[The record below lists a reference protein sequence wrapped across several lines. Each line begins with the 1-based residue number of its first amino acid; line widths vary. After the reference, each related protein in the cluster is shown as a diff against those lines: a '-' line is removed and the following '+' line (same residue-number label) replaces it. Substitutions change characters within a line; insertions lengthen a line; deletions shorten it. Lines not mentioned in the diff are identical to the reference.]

1 MRRHLGQRAYT
12 VAYGRAGEDGMTVTV
27 DTRTGAKSAAPS
39 EGPDSPAVRIVFYP
53 WNWTYESVVAA
64 IINTEIPPDEMTAIQ
79 NNYTERV
86 IAPLLDPSAIAVA
99 DPPASAIAYADPPVI
114 VVSDPPASAIVVS
127 DSESRESASGD
138 ASTPEP
144 TDATTA
150 VSDSSEADTADPSEA
165 IEAERERL
173 RLEASAEMSRMQ
185 TVRARAKLLARHAIS
200 ATAV

>member
-1 MRRHLGQRAYT
+1 
-12 VAYGRAGEDGMTVTV
+12 MTVTV